1 MKRVIID
8 IDDRYA
14 SVLSVTAIGGRY
26 SGMDILTHAIDLNE
40 CDHIAIKHDG
50 KVECF
55 HRFEGEAENND

>member
-8 IDDRYA
+8 IDERYA
-14 SVLSVTAIGGRY
+14 SVLSVTAIGGNH
-26 SGMDILTHAIDLNE
+26 SSMNVLTHAIDLNK

-55 HRFEGEAENND
+55 YRFEEEAENND